1 VNVGSKIGALGPIT
15 GKMIIKPKTKQMT
28 LSFSTTWPKR
38 MGGGP
43 TNFVEKTWAGIEEGL
58 DQSEILFYSDN
69 GKRFDPY
76 SNHAPKL
83 HTFREDPHDRW
94 KVGMKIHPV
103 INNRT
108 PQRFQFAPIL
118 ECKGVQRID
127 IFHNVGHTQIDI
139 DGECYGEV
147 FHHGLDCIYEYTND
161 LQDLAIN
168 DGFDS
173 IEQFFQWFDKDFKGV
188 IVHWTPIRY

>member
-1 VNVGSKIGALGPIT
+1 
-15 GKMIIKPKTKQMT
+15 MT
-28 LSFSTTWPKR
+28 QSFSTRWPDR

-43 TNFVEKTWAGIEEGL
+43 THFVEKIWAGINEGL
-58 DQSEILFYSDN
+58 DDSEILFYSEN

-76 SNHAPKL
+76 SYHTPKR

-94 KVGMKIHPV
+94 RVGMKIHPV

-108 PQRFQFAPIL
+108 PKRFQFAPTM
-118 ECKGVQRID
+118 ECKSTQKIE

-147 FHHGLDCIYEYTND
+147 FHHGLDDIYEYTND

-173 IEQFFQWFDKDFKGV
+173 IEHFFQWFNKDFEGK
-188 IVHWTPIRY
+188 IIHWTNLKY